1 MILKHSGIHH
11 VSGKMSYESI
21 GYYTMI
27 IHDDRATGE
36 FLDCWNNDQEY
47 IVAHTSGSTGTPKSI
62 RLLKSDMEASA
73 RSTCRFFD
81 INAGSILVC
90 PLSADYIAGK
100 MMIVRALVSGATLYM
115 EHPSSHPLIRQY
127 GHIDLLP
134 IVPAQLDGL
143 LDVAASHDIGNVIIG
158 GAPLSMEAE
167 RSLYGAGFKA
177 YATYG
182 MTETCSHVALRA
194 ISSES
199 DGIYSALPGYH
210 FKTDAR
216 SCLEIHSSLQS
227 FGCLVTNDVVE
238 LIDYKQFKWLG
249 RHDNVIITGGFKV
262 HPETLE
268 RRISPFIIPD
278 YYIASRQDKKWG
290 RHIVLYIEGD
300 RFDTTDL
307 VTRLRENLK
316 SHELPREIIF
326 ISKFDRTLSGKIV
339 RLQSTEF

>member
-1 MILKHSGIHH
+1 
-11 VSGKMSYESI
+11 
-21 GYYTMI
+21 MI

-36 FLDCWNNDQEY
+36 FLESWNNEQEH
-47 IVAHTSGSTGTPKSI
+47 IVAHTSGSTGTPKII
-62 RLLKSDMEASA
+62 RLLKSDMVASA

-81 INAGSILVC
+81 INAGSVLVC

-115 EHPSSHPLIRQY
+115 ERPSSHPLIRQY

-143 LDVAASHDIGNVIIG
+143 MDVADRHDIGNVIIG
-158 GAPLSMEAE
+158 GAPLSLEAE
-167 RSLYGAGFKA
+167 LNLYGARFNA

-182 MTETCSHVALRA
+182 MTETCSHVALRS
-194 ISSES
+194 ISHES
-199 DGIYSALPGYH
+199 DGIYFALPGYH
-210 FKTDAR
+210 FKTDTR

-227 FGCLVTNDVVE
+227 FGCLTTNDVVE
-238 LIDYKQFKWLG
+238 LIDEKHFKWLG

-268 RRISPFIIPD
+268 KRMSPFIRPEF
-278 YYIASRQDKKWG
+278 YIASKPDKKWG
-290 RHIVLYIEGD
+290 RHIILYIEGD

-307 VTRLRENLK
+307 MVRLRENLK
-316 SHELPREIIF
+316 SHELPREILF
-326 ISKFDRTLSGKIV
+326 INKFDRTLSGKIV
-339 RLQSTEF
+339 RLRSSEF